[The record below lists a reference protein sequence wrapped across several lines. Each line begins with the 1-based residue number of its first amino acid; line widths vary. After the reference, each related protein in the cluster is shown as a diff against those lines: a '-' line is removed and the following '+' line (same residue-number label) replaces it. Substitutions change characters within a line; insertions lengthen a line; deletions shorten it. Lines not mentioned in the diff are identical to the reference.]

1 MANKEQKLLTEF
13 PPVSTEK
20 WEEVI
25 TADLKGADYQKKLV
39 WKTAEGF
46 DVRPYYRAEDLEAVR
61 HLGAGIGEFPYVRST
76 GKCNKWRVQQT
87 VTVKDPVSANAEA
100 LKAIAG
106 GAEAVGFVL
115 RCDEVCEEGFG
126 KLLKGIDP
134 AAVELTF
141 SGAGAASAA
150 ERFIARLES
159 EGADPEK
166 VRANFVIDPL
176 ITRLSLKGA
185 FGCCEDGSVCF
196 ARIAELV
203 KRGAEYPRLRFT
215 GVSGHQFHNSGS
227 TIVQE
232 LAFTLAAGHEYVV
245 KLMEAGLTADQAAGS
260 IRFSMAVSS
269 NYFMEIAKFRAAR
282 MLWANIIKAYDP
294 KCGRSEKMFV
304 HAVTSKWN
312 LTVYDPY
319 VNMLRGTTEAMSA
332 SIAGVHSLEVL
343 PFDAAYACPTEFSS
357 RIARNVQLLLKNE
370 SHFDSVVDPSG
381 GSYYIETL
389 TRSIAEQAWAL
400 FREVEDKGGYIEAFK
415 TGFIQDKIEESAN
428 RKDHNIA
435 TRRQILLGTNQYPN
449 FNETAGEEITEKTVS
464 RKACNCGC
472 DSCGCESDKGDCG
485 CGGNSDGD
493 CNCGCDDCTC
503 GGEGEV
509 KTLKPYRGG
518 MAFEELRL
526 RVDRSG
532 REPKAFMLTCGSLAM
547 ARARSQFSSN
557 FFGCAGI
564 RVIDNNF
571 FADVEEGARKA
582 LSSGAEIIV
591 LCAADDD
598 YAALAPRVKELL
610 GGKAIL
616 VVAGA
621 PASMEE
627 LKAQGIGNFINVRS
641 NVLETLKQYVAD
653 LGI

>member
-1 MANKEQKLLTEF
+1 MANNKEQKLLTEF
-13 PPVSTEK
+13 PPVPTEK

-25 TADLKGADYQKKLV
+25 TADLKGADYGKKLV
-39 WKTAEGF
+39 WRTAEGF
-46 DVRPYYRAEDLEAVR
+46 DVRPYYRAGDLEGIR
-61 HLGAGIGEFPYVRST
+61 HLGAGIGSFPYVRST
-76 GKCNKWRVQQT
+76 GKCNGWRIQQT
-87 VTVKDPVSANAEA
+87 VKVKDPVSANAEA
-100 LKAIAG
+100 LGAIAG
-106 GAEAVGFVL
+106 GAEAIGFSL
-115 RCDEVCEEGFG
+115 GCKEVCAEGFE
-126 KLLKGIDP
+126 KLLQGIDP
-134 AAVELTF
+134 EKVELTF
-141 SGAGAASAA
+141 CGAGARSAA
-150 ERFIARLES
+150 ERMLEKL
-159 EGADPEK
+159 EATGADPEK
-166 VRANFVIDPL
+166 VRVNFVIDPL
-176 ITRLSLKGA
+176 ITKLSLKGA

-196 ARIAELV
+196 SEIAGLV
-203 KRGAEYPRLRFT
+203 NKAGKYPKMRFA
-215 GVSGHQFHNSGS
+215 GVSGHLFHNSGS

-245 KLMEAGLTADQAAGS
+245 KLMDAGLTADQAAGS

-282 MLWANIIKAYDP
+282 MLWANIMEAYKPECD
-294 KCGRSEKMFV
+294 CAGKMFI

-343 PFDAAYACPTEFSS
+343 PFDAAYEYPTEFSS

-381 GSYYIETL
+381 GSYYIEKL
-389 TRSIAEQAWAL
+389 TQSIAEQAWAL

-415 TGFIQDKIEESAN
+415 AGFIQDKIEEAAN
-428 RKDHNIA
+428 NKDKNIA

-449 FNETAGEEITEKTVS
+449 FNEMAGEEITEKTVS
-464 RKACNCGC
+464 REACG
-472 DSCGCESDKGDCG
+472 CGCEECDCGGGDACGCEADGQCDCG
-485 CGGNSDGD
+485 CE
-493 CNCGCDDCTC
+493 DCTC
-503 GGEGEV
+503 GPDSGV
-509 KTLKPYRGG
+509 RTLKPYRGG

-532 REPKAFMLTCGSLAM
+532 KQPTAFMLTCGTLGM

-564 RVIDNNF
+564 RIIDNNF
-571 FADVEEGARKA
+571 FTDVEQGARAA
-582 LSSGAEIIV
+582 LESGAQIV
-591 LCAADDD
+591 VICAADDD
-598 YAALAPRVKELL
+598 YATLAPRA
-610 GGKAIL
+610 KAVIGDKAVL

-621 PASMEE
+621 PASAEE
-627 LKAQGIGNFINVRS
+627 LKEQGITNFISVRS
-641 NVLETLKQYVAD
+641 NVLETLREYVAG